1 LYRKLFSVRELYAF
15 RKVVFLCVNRLF
27 EWIICVTWKAIM
39 PRVIIWSECQY
50 TKLALE
56 TLILKLPFHVDVLTL
71 PQNKNSITFDSS
83 DYFILDPADK
93 SFSRC
98 YEFLLQHHERMDDN
112 RMIFYSESLDATIM
126 STLLKRGIRS
136 FSKNN
141 SLQETS
147 NLITK
152 FILLKDISDLC
163 DQHFL
168 LITKM
173 EIKILSMLVS
183 GVSIR
188 DISMILKRSIKT
200 VSAHKCNLFKKI
212 GITNNQELFFLF
224 NHSVADM
231 TAL

>member
-1 LYRKLFSVRELYAF
+1 MFTEG
-15 RKVVFLCVNRLF
+15 VFLCVNRLF
-27 EWIICVTWKAIM
+27 DWIICFTWKAIM
-39 PRVIIWSECQY
+39 PRVVIWSECQF
-50 TKLALE
+50 TQLALE
-56 TLILKLPFHVDVLTL
+56 TLILKLPFHIDVLSF
-71 PQNKNSITFDSS
+71 PQNNNIFFDSS
-83 DYFILDPADK
+83 DYFILDPSHK

-98 YEFLLQHHERMDDN
+98 YEFLLAHHERMDDN
-112 RMIFYSESLDATIM
+112 RIIFYSESLDATIM

-141 SLQETS
+141 NLQDTTS
-147 NLITK
+147 LITK
-152 FILLKDISDLC
+152 FILLKDISVLC

-168 LITKM
+168 VITKM

-231 TAL
+231 TAF

>member
-1 LYRKLFSVRELYAF
+1 
-15 RKVVFLCVNRLF
+15 
-27 EWIICVTWKAIM
+27 M
-39 PRVIIWSECQY
+39 PRIIIWSECQY
-50 TKLALE
+50 TKLALDV
-56 TLILKLPFHVDVLTL
+56 IIKKLPFHIDVICF
-71 PQNKNSITFDSS
+71 PQDENNITFQSS
-83 DYFILDPADK
+83 DYFIIDPSHK

-98 YEFLLQHHERMDDN
+98 YEFLLQNHERMDVK
-112 RMIFYSESLDATIM
+112 RIVFYSEFVDATIM
-126 STLLKRGIRS
+126 STLLKRGFRS

-141 SLQETS
+141 ELQKTVH
-147 NLITK
+147 LITK
-152 FILLKDISDLC
+152 LILLKDISKLC
-163 DQHFL
+163 DQHLL

-212 GITNNQELFFLF
+212 GVTNNQELFFLF

>member
-1 LYRKLFSVRELYAF
+1 
-15 RKVVFLCVNRLF
+15 
-27 EWIICVTWKAIM
+27 M
-39 PRVIIWSECQY
+39 PRVVIWSECQF
-50 TKLALE
+50 TQLALE
-56 TLILKLPFHVDVLTL
+56 TLILKLPFHIYVLSF
-71 PQNKNSITFDSS
+71 PQNNKNIFFDSS
-83 DYFILDPADK
+83 DYFILDPSHK

-98 YEFLLQHHERMDDN
+98 YEFLLAHHERMDDN

-141 SLQETS
+141 NLQETTS
-147 NLITK
+147 LITK

-168 LITKM
+168 VITKM